1 MRLIEQKITAN
12 NDISVNILL
21 FLGKDRLPFLP
32 PHLTSSAHYV
42 STFGTCARVA
52 ELVDALD

>member
-1 MRLIEQKITAN
+1 MRHIERKITAN
-12 NDISVNILL
+12 NDLSANILL
-21 FLGKDRLPFLP
+21 FLRKDRLPFLP
-32 PHLTSSAHYV
+32 PHLTSSAHHV